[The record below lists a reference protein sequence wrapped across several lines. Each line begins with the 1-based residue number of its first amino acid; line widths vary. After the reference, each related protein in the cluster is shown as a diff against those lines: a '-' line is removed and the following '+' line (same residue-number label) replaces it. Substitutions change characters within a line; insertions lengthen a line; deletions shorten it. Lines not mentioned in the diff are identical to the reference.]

1 MMTTTMTFTADAVK
15 KLSVDELHA
24 LFATLD
30 APSIAEMNGEYAASL
45 LRQPS
50 VIAAVSGWAT
60 VVNPLMPWLCKSFR
74 PVDAETG
81 RGYNTFKRFGRVIQ
95 MFPMQTMMAP
105 SRYDGKPAY
114 TLVYRAYHSL
124 CGDINMVDEVRRL
137 GDGLYLGI
145 GTWGFTERQRR
156 VALPFLLKQTPDA
169 YRGDIGKVRRGF
181 VVSRRELPASKTET
195 AEKNE

>member
-1 MMTTTMTFTADAVK
+1 MTTSTLTLSADAVK
-15 KLSVDELHA
+15 KLSVAELLA
-24 LFATLD
+24 LFETLE

-60 VVNPLMPWLCKSFR
+60 VVNPFMPWLCKSFR

-81 RGYNTFKRFGRVIQ
+81 RGYNTFNRLGRVVQ
-95 MFPMQTMMAP
+95 LFPMQTVIAP

-114 TLVYRAYHSL
+114 TLVYRAYHSF

-145 GTWGFTERQRR
+145 GTWGFSERQRR
-156 VALPFLLKQTPDA
+156 VALPFLLQQTPDT
-169 YRGDIGKVRRGF
+169 YRGDIGKTRRGF
-181 VVSRRELPASKTET
+181 VLGRRELPAR
-195 AEKNE
+195 A

>member
-1 MMTTTMTFTADAVK
+1 MTTSTMTLSVDDIK
-15 KLSVDELHA
+15 KLSVAELLA

-50 VIAAVSGWAT
+50 VLAAVSGWAT

-81 RGYNTFKRFGRVIQ
+81 RGYNTFNRLGRVIQ
-95 MFPMQTMMAP
+95 LFPMQTVIAP

-145 GTWGFTERQRR
+145 GTWGFSERQRR
-156 VALPFLLKQTPDA
+156 VALPFLLQKTADA
-169 YRGDIGKVRRGF
+169 YRGDIGKARDGF
-181 VVSRRELPASKTET
+181 VISRRELPAR
-195 AEKNE
+195 A

>member
-1 MMTTTMTFTADAVK
+1 MTTSTMILSVDDIK
-15 KLSVDELHA
+15 KLSVAELLA

-30 APSIAEMNGEYAASL
+30 VPSIAEMNGEYAASL

-50 VIAAVSGWAT
+50 VLAAVSGWAT

-81 RGYNTFKRFGRVIQ
+81 RGYNTFNRLGRVIQ
-95 MFPMQTMMAP
+95 LFPMQTVIAP

-145 GTWGFTERQRR
+145 GTWGFSERQRR
-156 VALPFLLKQTPDA
+156 VALPFLLQQTADA
-169 YRGDIGKVRRGF
+169 YRGDIGKTRDGF
-181 VVSRRELPASKTET
+181 VISRRELPAR
-195 AEKNE
+195 A

>member
-1 MMTTTMTFTADAVK
+1 MMTSTMILTAEAVK
-15 KLSVDELHA
+15 KLSVEELLS
-24 LFATLD
+24 LFETLE

-50 VIAAVSGWAT
+50 VLAAVSGWAS

-81 RGYNTFKRFGRVIQ
+81 RGHNTFKRLGRVIQ
-95 MFPMQTMMAP
+95 LFPMQTVIAP

-145 GTWGFTERQRR
+145 GTWGFSERQRR
-156 VALPFLLKQTPDA
+156 VALPFLLQQTQDA
-169 YRGDIGKVRRGF
+169 YRGDIGKARRGF
-181 VVSRRELPASKTET
+181 VLSRRELPAKI
-195 AEKNE
+195 